1 MSRQPKIIVS
11 LVANDPPARLTKHA
25 IAMDFTVARA
35 FRKIE
40 EPDAGIGRLQTLDGG
55 ANRVIDAIADD
66 GISMSSIPCACT
78 LATASGRVAARRAW
92 VGMRMLA
99 RRTGVP
105 RHPAT
110 RRYVAITRRS
120 DHRDAATVAW
130 AALVEDPALRISV
143 CEAGIFVHAA
153 TIAVAMCRNARKV
166 LYCAP
171 RPARKLC
178 GAD

>member
-1 MSRQPKIIVS
+1 
-11 LVANDPPARLTKHA
+11 
-25 IAMDFTVARA
+25 
-35 FRKIE
+35 
-40 EPDAGIGRLQTLDGG
+40 
-55 ANRVIDAIADD
+55 
-66 GISMSSIPCACT
+66 
-78 LATASGRVAARRAW
+78 
-92 VGMRMLA
+92 GMRMLA

-153 TIAVAMCRNARKV
+153 TLAVAMCRNARRFFT
-166 LYCAP
+166 AP
-171 RPARKLC
+171 RGPPASCAALIRVDPESPWRTRLATC
-178 GAD
+178 NGGSRTLL